1 MNILFNAKNVFQ
13 SLDFS
18 SFTLLSGEQHWR
30 SAL

>member
-1 MNILFNAKNVFQ
+1 MNILFNAKNACQ
-13 SLDFS
+13 YLDFP